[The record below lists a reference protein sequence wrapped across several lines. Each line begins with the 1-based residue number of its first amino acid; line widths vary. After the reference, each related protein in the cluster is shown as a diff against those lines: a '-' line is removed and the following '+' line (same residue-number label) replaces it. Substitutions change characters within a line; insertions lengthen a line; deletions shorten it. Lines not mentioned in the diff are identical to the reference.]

1 MSNLLH
7 DLRFGLRSFAKSPGF
22 TAVAIL
28 TLALGIGAT
37 TSVFTVTDA
46 VILRPLPY
54 AEPERL
60 VSVFVTELS
69 RGVSRTNHAGA
80 GYLDLRDQSESFD
93 GLAAYRGLSINLVGG
108 EVPVRIRGASVMP
121 EFFSVLGVDA
131 LIGRTFSPA
140 LDAPE
145 SERAVVLGHSL
156 WQTQFGGDEELLGQS
171 LKLNDEL
178 YTVVGIMPA
187 GFEFPVGSELYLS
200 PHYRVPDPPFDLG
213 EDPAEN
219 RGAQYLSVVGR
230 LRDGVRLEQ
239 AQAELDIIAA
249 QLAEAFQGSS
259 GGEGLVTVSLH
270 DTLVSEARPLLYV
283 LLGAVGFVLLI
294 ACANVANLLIV
305 RATRKEKELA
315 IRRALGAGVGRIV
328 RQLLTESILLAL
340 IAGIFGVVLAL
351 WGTDL
356 LLLLA
361 PAEIPRAEEVGVDL
375 RVLGFTFLIVV
386 GTGVLFGMAP
396 VPQVSRD
403 NLQSTIKD
411 GAARITGGSANR
423 LRKALIIGEV
433 AISFLLVV
441 GAGLMGRT
449 FLSLLAVDPGFDS
462 SNTLAV
468 HMALPENKYSEDHEF
483 LAFYNGVL
491 DRVETMPGVESAAMV
506 LTLPMNSN
514 IRGTLSITIDG
525 LPKAPGEDL
534 VAGFQVVSPD
544 YFRTL
549 RIPLLGG
556 RLLTA
561 ADSEDAPPVLL
572 INQAFVDRHFPDEE
586 PLGKRI
592 TWGDGEAPDTTWST
606 VVGVVGNTLMEGLD
620 DQAEPMTYQ
629 TYPQA
634 WLPFLT
640 LVVRSHGDPAALTG
654 SVRAA
659 ILEVDPEQPIYGET
673 TLDEALAGTLGNRRF
688 NMLLLGVF
696 SFAAL
701 VMAAVGLYGV
711 LSFSVEQRTREIG
724 IRRALGAEQG
734 TVILQVVREG
744 STLVLIGL
752 LIGVAGSFA
761 LSGVVSSQIH
771 GVSAADPISYAIGIL
786 VLGTIALLA
795 CTVPALRASRVDP
808 IVALKSE

>member
-1 MSNLLH
+1 MGNLLQ

-37 TSVFTVTDA
+37 TSIFTVTDA

-54 AEPERL
+54 EEPDRL
-60 VSVFVTELS
+60 VRVFVTDPG
-69 RGVSRTNHAGA
+69 RGVTQTSHDGA
-80 GYLDLRDQSESFD
+80 GYLDLRGQSESFD
-93 GLAAYRGLSINLVGG
+93 GIAAYRGLSINLVGG
-108 EVPVRIRGASVMP
+108 DLPVRKRGSSVVP

-131 LIGRTFSPA
+131 LIGRTFTPE
-140 LDAPE
+140 LDSPE
-145 SERAVVLGHSL
+145 SERTVVLGHFL
-156 WQTQFGGDEELLGQS
+156 WETQFGGDEEILGRS

-178 YTVVGIMPA
+178 YTVIGVLPPGFDFPA
-187 GFEFPVGSELYLS
+187 GSELYLS

-213 EDPAEN
+213 QDPAEN

-230 LRDGVRLEQ
+230 LREGVRLEQ
-239 AQAELDIIAA
+239 AQADLDIVAA
-249 QLAEAFQGSS
+249 QIAEAFPSSS
-259 GGEGLVTVSLH
+259 GDEGLVVVPLH

-315 IRRALGAGVGRIV
+315 IRRALGAAAGRIV

-340 IAGIFGVVLAL
+340 IAGVFGVVLAL

-361 PAEIPRAEEVGVDL
+361 PTEIPNAEDIGVDL

-386 GTGVLFGMAP
+386 ATGVLFGMAP

-411 GAARITGGSANR
+411 GGGRITGSSGNR
-423 LRKALIIGEV
+423 VRKALIVGEV
-433 AISFLLVV
+433 AISFLLLV
-441 GAGLMGRT
+441 GAALMGRT
-449 FLSLLAVDPGFDS
+449 FFSLLAVDPGFDT

-483 LAFYNGVL
+483 LAFYHGVL
-491 DRVETMPGVESAAMV
+491 DRVQALPAVESAAMV
-506 LTLPMNSN
+506 LTLPLDSN

-525 LPKAPGEDL
+525 QPKAPGEDL

-549 RIPLLGG
+549 RIPLRAG

-572 INQAFVDRHFPDEE
+572 VNEAFVDRYFPDEE

-606 VVGVVGNTLMEGLD
+606 VVGVVGNTLIEGLD

-640 LVVRSHGDPAALTG
+640 LVVRSQGDAAALTG
-654 SVRAA
+654 AVRSA
-659 ILEVDPEQPIYGET
+659 ILDTDPEQPIYGET
-673 TLDEALAGTLGNRRF
+673 TLDEALSVTLGNRRF

-696 SFAAL
+696 SMAAL
-701 VMAAVGLYGV
+701 LMAAVGLYGV
-711 LSFSVEQRTREIG
+711 LSFSVEQRVREIG

-734 TVILQVVREG
+734 AVILQVVKEG
-744 STLVLIGL
+744 SLLVSLGL
-752 LIGVAGSFA
+752 LIGVVASFG
-761 LSGVVSSQIH
+761 LSGFVASQVH
-771 GVSAADPISYAIGIL
+771 GISAADPVSYAIGII
-786 VLGTIALLA
+786 VLGSIALLA
-795 CTVPALRASRVDP
+795 CVVPARRAARVDP
-808 IVALKSE
+808 IIALKSE

>member
-1 MSNLLH
+1 MGNLLQ
-7 DLRFGLRSFAKSPGF
+7 DVRFGLRSFAKSPGF

-37 TSVFTVTDA
+37 TSIFTVTDA

-54 AEPERL
+54 EEPDRL
-60 VSVFVTELS
+60 VRVFVTDLN
-69 RGVSRTNHAGA
+69 RGVSQTSHDGA
-80 GYLDLRDQSESFD
+80 GYLDLRNRSESFD
-93 GLAAYRGLSINLVGG
+93 GIAAYRGLSINLVGG
-108 EVPVRIRGASVMP
+108 ELPVRKRGASVVP

-131 LIGRTFSPA
+131 LVGRTFSPA

-145 SERAVVLGHSL
+145 SDRAVVLGHSL
-156 WQTQFGGDEELLGQS
+156 WETQFGGDDEILGQS

-178 YTVVGIMPA
+178 YTVVGIMPP
-187 GFEFPVGSELYLS
+187 GFDFPAGSELYIS

-219 RGAQYLSVVGR
+219 RGAQFLSVVGR
-230 LRDGVRLEQ
+230 LRDGVQLEQ
-239 AQAELDIIAA
+239 AQAELDIVAA
-249 QLAEAFQGSS
+249 QVAEAYPSSS
-259 GGEGLVTVSLH
+259 GAEGLVAVPLH

-294 ACANVANLLIV
+294 ACANVASLLIV

-315 IRRALGAGVGRIV
+315 IRRALGAGAGRIV

-340 IAGIFGVVLAL
+340 IAGVFGIVLAL

-411 GAARITGGSANR
+411 GAARITGSSGNR
-423 LRKALIIGEV
+423 LRKALIVGEV

-449 FLSLLAVDPGFDS
+449 FFSLVAVDPGFDS

-483 LAFYNGVL
+483 LAFYHGVL

-506 LTLPMNSN
+506 LTLPMDAN

-525 LPKAPGEDL
+525 QPRVPGEDL

-549 RIPLLGG
+549 RIPLLSG

-572 INQAFVDRHFPDEE
+572 INQAFVDRHFPDED
-586 PLGKRI
+586 PLGKRV
-592 TWGDGEAPDTTWST
+592 TWGDGEGPDSTWST
-606 VVGVVGNTLMEGLD
+606 VVGVVGNTLMAGLD

-629 TYPQA
+629 TYPQS

-640 LVVRSHGDPAALTG
+640 LVVRSQGDAASLIG

-711 LSFSVEQRTREIG
+711 LSFSVEQRSREIG
-724 IRRALGAEQG
+724 VRRALGAEQSA
-734 TVILQVVREG
+734 VVLQVVREG
-744 STLVLIGL
+744 ATLVLIGL
-752 LIGVAGSFA
+752 LIGAAGAFA

-771 GVSAADPISYAIGIL
+771 GVSAADPISYAVAIL
-786 VLGTIALLA
+786 VLGTIAILA
-795 CTVPALRASRVDP
+795 CAIPALRASRVDP
-808 IVALKSE
+808 LIALKSE

>member
-1 MSNLLH
+1 VGNLLQ
-7 DLRFGLRSFAKSPGF
+7 DLRFGLRSFANSPGF
-22 TAVAIL
+22 TAIVIL

-37 TSVFTVTDA
+37 TSIFTVTDA

-54 AEPERL
+54 EEPDRL
-60 VSVFVTELS
+60 VGVFVTELS

-80 GYLDLRDQSESFD
+80 GFLDLRDQSESFE

-108 EVPVRIRGASVMP
+108 DVPVRIRGASVMP
-121 EFFSVLGVDA
+121 EFFAVLGVEA
-131 LIGRTFSPA
+131 LIGRTFSPE

-145 SERAVVLGHSL
+145 SDRTVILGHSI
-156 WQTQFGGDEELLGQS
+156 WESQFGSDDAILGQT

-178 YTVVGIMPA
+178 YSVVGVMPA
-187 GFEFPVGSELYLS
+187 GFDFPAGSELFIS

-230 LRDGVRLEQ
+230 LRHGVSLEQ
-239 AQAELDIIAA
+239 AQAESDTIAA
-249 QLAEAFQGSS
+249 RMNEEFPGSS
-259 GGEGLVTVSLH
+259 GGEGLVLIPLH
-270 DTLVSEARPLLYV
+270 DTLVGEARPLLYV

-294 ACANVANLLIV
+294 ACANAANLLIV

-315 IRRALGAGVGRIV
+315 IRRALGAARGRIV

-340 IAGIFGVVLAL
+340 IAGVFGVVLAL

-361 PAEIPRAEEVGVDL
+361 PAEIPRAENVGVDL
-375 RVLGFTFLIVV
+375 RVLGFTFLVV
-386 GTGVLFGMAP
+386 VATGVLFGLAP

-411 GAARITGGSANR
+411 GAGRIASGSGNR
-423 LRKALIIGEV
+423 LRKALIVGEV
-433 AISFLLVV
+433 AISFLLLV

-449 FLSLLAVDPGFDS
+449 FFSLSAVDPGFDT

-468 HMALPENKYSEDHEF
+468 HMALPESRYSEDHEF
-483 LAFYNGVL
+483 LAFYHGVL
-491 DRVETMPGVESAAMV
+491 DRVQTMPGVESAAMV
-506 LTLPMNSN
+506 LTLPMHSN
-514 IRGTLSITIDG
+514 IRGTLSISLEG
-525 LPKAPGEDL
+525 RSRAPGEEP

-544 YFRTL
+544 YLQTL
-549 RIPLLGG
+549 RIPLLSG
-556 RLLTA
+556 RQLTA

-572 INQAFVDRHFPDEE
+572 VNEAFVDRFFPDEE

-592 TWGDGEAPDTTWST
+592 SWGDGENPDTVWST

-629 TYPQA
+629 TYPQS

-640 LVVRSHGDPAALTG
+640 LVVRSHGDPTALTG
-654 SVRAA
+654 AVRAA

-673 TLDEALAGTLGNRRF
+673 TLDQALAESLGNHRF
-688 NMLLLGVF
+688 NMLLLGIF

-711 LSFSVEQRTREIG
+711 LSFSVEQRSREIG

-734 TVILQVVREG
+734 AVVLQVIKEG
-744 STLVLIGL
+744 SALVLIGL

-761 LSGVVSSQIH
+761 LAGFVSSQIY

-795 CTVPALRASRVDP
+795 CAVPALRAARVDP
-808 IVALKSE
+808 MVALKSE

>member
-1 MSNLLH
+1 LRGLVEPLH
-7 DLRFGLRSFAKSPGF
+7 DAELSTEVSGR
-22 TAVAIL
+22 V
-28 TLALGIGAT
+28 GAT
-37 TSVFTVTDA
+37 HAAEGDTV
-46 VILRPLPY
+46 
-54 AEPERL
+54 
-60 VSVFVTELS
+60 
-69 RGVSRTNHAGA
+69 
-80 GYLDLRDQSESFD
+80 
-93 GLAAYRGLSINLVGG
+93 AARMN
-108 EVPVRIRGASVMP
+108 E
-121 EFFSVLGVDA
+121 
-131 LIGRTFSPA
+131 
-140 LDAPE
+140 
-145 SERAVVLGHSL
+145 
-156 WQTQFGGDEELLGQS
+156 
-171 LKLNDEL
+171 
-178 YTVVGIMPA
+178 
-187 GFEFPVGSELYLS
+187 EFP
-200 PHYRVPDPPFDLG
+200 
-213 EDPAEN
+213 
-219 RGAQYLSVVGR
+219 
-230 LRDGVRLEQ
+230 
-239 AQAELDIIAA
+239 
-249 QLAEAFQGSS
+249 GSS
-259 GGEGLVTVSLH
+259 GGEGLVLVPLH

-315 IRRALGAGVGRIV
+315 IRRALGAARRRIV

-340 IAGIFGVVLAL
+340 IAGVFGVVLAL

-361 PAEIPRAEEVGVDL
+361 PAEIPRAENVGVDL

-386 GTGVLFGMAP
+386 ATGVLFGLAP

-411 GAARITGGSANR
+411 GAGRIAGSSGNR
-423 LRKALIIGEV
+423 LRKALIVGEV
-433 AISFLLVV
+433 AISFLLLV

-449 FLSLLAVDPGFDS
+449 FFSLLTVDPGFDT

-468 HMALPENKYSEDHEF
+468 HMALPESRYSEDHEF

-491 DRVETMPGVESAAMV
+491 DRVQTMPGVESAAMV
-506 LTLPMNSN
+506 LTLPMHSN
-514 IRGTLSITIDG
+514 IRGTLSISLEG
-525 LPKAPGEDL
+525 RSRAPGEEP

-544 YFRTL
+544 YLRTL
-549 RIPLLGG
+549 RIPLLSG
-556 RLLTA
+556 RQLTA

-572 INQAFVDRHFPDEE
+572 VNEAFVDRFFPDEE

-592 TWGDGEAPDTTWST
+592 SWGDGEDPDTVWST

-629 TYPQA
+629 TYPQS

-640 LVVRSHGDPAALTG
+640 LVVRSPGDPVALTG

-659 ILEVDPEQPIYGET
+659 ILEVDPEQPIYGEK
-673 TLDEALAGTLGNRRF
+673 TLDQALAESLGNRRF
-688 NMLLLGVF
+688 NMLLLGIF

-734 TVILQVVREG
+734 AVVLQVIKEG

-761 LSGVVSSQIH
+761 LAGFVSSQIY
-771 GVSAADPISYAIGIL
+771 GVSMADPISYAIGIL

-795 CTVPALRASRVDP
+795 CAVPAMRAARVDP
-808 IVALKSE
+808 MVALKSE